1 MYFKSGSYYKCDRAL
16 DPNCKS
22 YAGNVYNYMNSVI
35 IVEHPNN
42 SKYIVCLMSNVLNKN
57 SAGNHLYLASKI
69 DDNINDF
76 SKASKTVI
84 RETEYKEEKDES
96 GGN

>member
-1 MYFKSGSYYKCDRAL
+1 
-16 DPNCKS
+16 
-22 YAGNVYNYMNSVI
+22 
-35 IVEHPNN
+35 
-42 SKYIVCLMSNVLNKN
+42 MSNVLNKN

-76 SKASKTVI
+76 SKAAKTVI
-84 RETEYKEEKDES
+84 RETEYKEEKDEN